1 MLFASAVLDRLAS
14 FLPTMQAANDALADQ
29 CAQDP
34 TVADIAR
41 VTRRRIQ
48 RFWNRSLEMSTRLT
62 TCSQEHRE
70 IAGAVARGERDEVEA
85 AVTDHINHMRSSVET
100 ILQVAGSVLGATSR

>member
-1 MLFASAVLDRLAS
+1 MIDAAEQGDAEAWVQADTS
-14 FLPTMQAANDALADQ
+14 FHEVILRAADN
-29 CAQDP
+29 P

-48 RFWNRSLEMSTRLT
+48 RFWNRSLETSTRLT

-100 ILQVAGSVLGATSR
+100 ILQVAGSVLGATPR